1 MDIILRALVIYL
13 ILMVLFRLSGKRTLS
28 QVTTFDL
35 VLLLIIS
42 EATQQALLGD
52 DFSITTAALAVLTLV
67 SLDRVADLLKSRSTA
82 FSRLAEGAPLVLV
95 EHGRPLQERLRKEH
109 ISTDDIL
116 ASARKSQGLLRMDQ
130 IEYAVLE
137 SSGGIS
143 IIPVQSESEREKN
156 REASRRIARE
166 SEEP

>member
-13 ILMVLFRLSGKRTLS
+13 VVLLLFRITGKRTLS

-42 EATQQALLGD
+42 EVTQQALLGD
-52 DFSITTAALAVLTLV
+52 DFSITTAALAILTLV
-67 SLDRVADLLKSRSTA
+67 VLDRVADMLKSRSTT

-95 EHGRPLQERLRKEH
+95 EHGEPLQERLRKEH

-143 IIPVQSESEREKN
+143 IIPVKSESEREKD
-156 REASRRIARE
+156 REASRRIVRE
-166 SEEP
+166 

>member
-1 MDIILRALVIYL
+1 VDTVLRALVIYL
-13 ILMVLFRLSGKRTLS
+13 IVLVLFRITGKRTLA
-28 QVTTFDL
+28 QVTTMDL

-52 DFSITTAALAVLTLV
+52 DYSISTAALAILTLV
-67 SLDRVADLLKSRSTA
+67 FLDRMADTLKFRFTG
-82 FSRLAEGAPLVLV
+82 FSRLAEGTPLVIV
-95 EHGRPLQERLRKEH
+95 EHGKPMQDRLHKEH

-116 ASARKSQGLLRMDQ
+116 AAARKKQGLLRMDQ

-143 IIPVQSESEREKN
+143 IIPAQGNQEREKN
-156 REASRRIARE
+156 WAE
-166 SEEP
+166 SSTPSG

>member
-1 MDIILRALVIYL
+1 VDIVLRALVIYL
-13 ILMVLFRLSGKRTLS
+13 IVLLLFRLTGKRTLA
-28 QVTTFDL
+28 QVTTMDL

-52 DFSITTAALAVLTLV
+52 DYSITTAALAILTLV
-67 SLDRVADLLKSRSTA
+67 FLDRMFDMLKFRFTG

-95 EHGRPLQERLRKEH
+95 EHGKPMQDQLHKEH

-116 ASARKSQGLLRMDQ
+116 AAARKKQGLLRMDQ

-143 IIPVQSESEREKN
+143 IIHTQSQQEREKN
-156 REASRRIARE
+156 WADSSTP
-166 SEEP
+166 SE